1 MIVPSIDIMNGRAVQ
16 LRGGKQPPLDA
27 GNPLELAERYSRVG
41 EFAVVDL
48 DAAMGKG
55 SNRELVLSMCKR
67 WPVRV
72 GGGIRTQKLALEY
85 LNAGA
90 RYIMLG
96 TAATPE
102 FCAQLPR
109 ERLIAALDSRNDT
122 IMVEG
127 WTKPREGSVEEAIQ
141 KLAPY
146 VAGFLVTFIETEGDQ
161 CGIDIER
168 AKRLVKLA
176 PDRKFTFAG
185 GAAGGERGL
194 ADIAALDAIGADI
207 QAGTSLVLGDL
218 SLADAFAAPLHT
230 DRPDGL
236 WPTLVCDESGKVLG
250 LVYSNRESLK
260 HAIESGKGAYHSRS
274 RGLWVKGESSGNGQ
288 TLIRADLDCDRDTIR
303 FTVRQEGVG
312 FCHLKRRN
320 CFDDGYGLE
329 KLDRTI
335 SKRMKDA
342 PQGSYTRRLF
352 SDEALLAS
360 KLREEAQELAQS
372 KTKDEAVA
380 EAADVMYF
388 ALVKTI
394 SMGGSLSDIEAE
406 LERRSLRVTRRGG
419 NAKPEFEGSEGK
431 NEWKSIH

>member
-16 LRGGKQPPLDA
+16 LRGGKQAPLDA

-48 DAAMGKG
+48 DAATGRG
-55 SNRELVLSMCKR
+55 TNREIILSLCKKYS
-67 WPVRV
+67 VRV
-72 GGGIRTQKLALEY
+72 GGGIRTLELATEY

-90 RYIMLG
+90 RFIMLG
-96 TAATPE
+96 TAAEPE
-102 FCAQLPR
+102 FLANLPR

-127 WTKPREGSVEEAIQ
+127 WTKPREGKVEEAVTA
-141 KLAPY
+141 LAPY
-146 VAGFLVTFIETEGDQ
+146 VTGFLVTFIEAEGDQ
-161 CGIDIER
+161 CGIDLER
-168 AKRLVKLA
+168 ARALVARA

-185 GAAGGERGL
+185 GAAGGERGV
-194 ADIAALDAIGADI
+194 ADIAALDVLGADI

-218 SLADAFAAPLHT
+218 SLADAFAAPLKT

-236 WPTLVCDESGKVLG
+236 WPTLVCDESGKLLG
-250 LVYSNRESLK
+250 LVYSSRESLK
-260 HAIESGKGAYHSRS
+260 LALERGKGAYHSRS

-288 TLIRADLDCDRDTIR
+288 TLVRADLDCDRDTIR
-303 FTVRQEGVG
+303 FTVRQNGAG
-312 FCHLKRRN
+312 FCHLGRRN

-329 KLDRTI
+329 KLNRTVAR
-335 SKRMKDA
+335 RMKEA

-372 KTKDEAVA
+372 KTKDETVA

-394 SMGGSLSDIEAE
+394 SMGGSLADIEAE

-419 NAKPEFEGSEGK
+419 NAKPGFEGTEGK

>member
-27 GNPLELAERYSRVG
+27 GSPLELAERYSRVG

-48 DAAMGKG
+48 DAATGRG
-55 SNRELVLSMCKR
+55 TNRELILSLCRKYR
-67 WPVRV
+67 VRV
-72 GGGIRTQKLALEY
+72 GGGIRTLELATEY

-90 RYIMLG
+90 RSIMLG
-96 TAATPE
+96 TAAKPE
-102 FCAQLPR
+102 FLANLPR
-109 ERLIAALDSRNDT
+109 ERLIAALDSRNET

-127 WTKPREGSVEEAIQ
+127 WTKPREGTVGEAIST
-141 KLAPY
+141 LAPY

-161 CGIDIER
+161 CGIDLER
-168 AKRLVKLA
+168 AKALIARA

-185 GAAGGERGL
+185 GAAGGARGV
-194 ADIAALDAIGADI
+194 ADIAALDALGADI

-218 SLADAFAAPLHT
+218 SLADAFAAPLKT

-236 WPTLVCDESGKVLG
+236 WPTLVCDESGKLLG
-250 LVYSNRESLK
+250 LVYSSRESLK
-260 HAIESGKGAYHSRS
+260 LALETGKGTYHSRS
-274 RGLWVKGESSGNGQ
+274 RGLWIKGESSGNDQ
-288 TLIRADLDCDRDTIR
+288 TLLRADLDCDRDTIR
-303 FTVRQEGVG
+303 FTVRQNGAG
-312 FCHLKRRN
+312 FCHLGRRT

-329 KLDRTI
+329 KLNRTI
-335 SKRMKDA
+335 AHRLKDA
-342 PQGSYTRRLF
+342 PPGSYTRRLF
-352 SDEALLAS
+352 SDETLLAS
-360 KLREEAQELAQS
+360 KLREEAEELAQS

-394 SMGGSLSDIEAE
+394 SMGGSLADIEAE

-419 NAKPEFEGSEGK
+419 NAKPGFEGPEGAT
-431 NEWKSIH
+431 EWKSIH